1 MKLFERCIPC
11 QTAGFVVA
19 LAIVAGSV
27 AGCGTNGVMNTADST
42 PVQGQSTSVT
52 VLLSSTA
59 NDQLANFQMSLGSL
73 TLTDESGKTVTV
85 FTLDPKQ
92 LAESIHSNSVLE
104 PIEAVSIPQGVYTSA
119 ALTFSNPQFTY
130 VTYAANYIYFNTGL
144 TFTGN
149 SPQPAAVNLPSPITI
164 SGSAMGL
171 VLDSRVSQSVTI
183 EGNPQGDNFATS
195 ITPTFIITPESISS
209 GATTALNGMETGIF
223 GQITSTG
230 PVSSDANSLVLT
242 TPGGSALTLKL
253 NDATTYQG
261 LDGYSDLASGMF
273 ADVDLAIQQDG
284 SLLATRVEVAD
295 TTARDLV
302 TGPVFNPNNQ
312 AGSFNLVGEREQVD
326 DFSSEFRSGGLALR
340 FTGATRFRV
349 FGGFTAA
356 QSLPFAPIFDSGSLA
371 TGQDIAITAA
381 SIPTTGPFPVVSTAT
396 LIPQTVDGTIS
407 AVSSSG
413 SYTIYAV
420 TLAAY
425 DPLTPPGEAST
436 LNVYASSSTQML
448 NSTPAAVGNVL
459 RFHGLVFNDRG
470 TLRMVCDEA
479 ADGVSE

>member
-1 MKLFERCIPC
+1 MKLFERRISC
-11 QTAGFVVA
+11 QKAGFVVA

-27 AGCGTNGVMNTADST
+27 AGCGSNGMMNTAASD
-42 PVQGQSTSVT
+42 PVPGQSTSVT

-59 NDQLANFQMSLGSL
+59 NDQLANFQMSLANL
-73 TLTDESGKTVTV
+73 TLTDENGKAVTV
-85 FTLDPKQ
+85 FNLNPKQ

-104 PIEAVSIPQGVYTSA
+104 PMEAVSIPQGVYTSA
-119 ALTFSNPQFTY
+119 ALTFANPQFTY
-130 VTYAANYIYFNTGL
+130 VTYAANDIYFNTGL
-144 TFTGN
+144 TFTGD
-149 SPQPAAVNLPSPITI
+149 SPQPAVVNLPSPITI
-164 SGSAMGL
+164 SGNAMGL
-171 VLDSRVSQSVTI
+171 VLDSRVSQSVTMS
-183 EGNPQGDNFATS
+183 GNPQGDDFSTS
-195 ITPTFIITPESISS
+195 ITPTFTITPENITP
-209 GATTALNGMETGIF
+209 GATTALNGMETGLF

-242 TPGGSALTLKL
+242 TPGGSSLTLKL
-253 NDATTYQG
+253 NGATAYQG
-261 LDGYSDLASGMF
+261 VDGYSDLASGMF

-295 TTARDLV
+295 KTARDLV

-312 AGSFNLVGEREQVD
+312 AGTFNLVGEREEGD
-326 DFSSEFRSGGLALR
+326 DFTSEFRSGGLALR
-340 FTGATRFRV
+340 FTGDTSFRI

-356 QSLPFAPIFDSGSLA
+356 QSLPFAAVFDRARLA
-371 TGQDIAITAA
+371 PGQDIAITAA

-407 AVSSSG
+407 SVNSSG
-413 SYTIYAV
+413 AYTIYAV
-420 TLAAY
+420 TLASY

-436 LNVYASSSTQML
+436 LNVYAGSSTQML
-448 NSTPAAVGNVL
+448 NSAPAAVGSIL

-479 ADGVSE
+479 TDGVSE